1 MKLNT
6 LLEMPNLK
14 IGDRKTDEPRLCKSY
29 NTPDDVEWITARS
42 DGNKLDTDLEI
53 FSFHNAIF
61 CGDKSNNKII
71 SILDAP
77 RTHIIEKYFKGK
89 VVHEESIDTC
99 KKYKRK
105 GITANFYYSIIK
117 SKLSILSDYE
127 HYTGTKYLWQS
138 LSKKKG
144 INIQIYKNHELIET
158 KYDLI
163 KDELQVWSSPQY
175 LILATLDS
183 LVESLDFVNI

>member
-29 NTPDDVEWITARS
+29 NTPDNVDWITARS
-42 DGNKLDTDLEI
+42 EGNKLDTDLEI
-53 FSFHNAIF
+53 FSFHNTIF
-61 CGDKSNNKII
+61 CGDKTNNKII

-77 RTHIIEKYFKGK
+77 RTSIIEKYFKGH
-89 VVHEESIDTC
+89 VVHEESIDIC
-99 KKYKRK
+99 EEYKRK

-127 HYTGTKYLWQS
+127 HYIETKFLWKS
-138 LSKKKG
+138 LSKKNG
-144 INIQIYKNHELIET
+144 INIQIYKNHKLVDSD
-158 KYDLI
+158 YDLVE
-163 KDELQVWSSPQY
+163 DELNVWSSPNY
-175 LILATLDS
+175 LMLATLSS
-183 LVESLDFVNI
+183 LVESLEFINI